1 MSIDSA
7 SKGFRNKKGRFLP
20 GVLTRLD
27 VSEKNILEQIKRYNE
42 ANAEFGLEKVP
53 MIKELMIIFDMCSDA
68 VKKRLKK
75 VKNEK
80 VGIKTI
86 KEWYKL

>member
-7 SKGFRNKKGRFLP
+7 SKGFRNKNGQFIKNAYQNI
-20 GVLTRLD
+20 D
-27 VSEKNILEQIKRYNE
+27 VTEKNILDHIKRYNK
-42 ANAEFGLEKVP
+42 ANSAFGVQKVFQ
-53 MIKELMIIFDMCSDA
+53 MKELMKTFKIGDEAI
-68 VKKRLKK
+68 KRRLRK
-75 VKNEK
+75 VENEK